1 MAEKTFCHALYPDT
15 TIILA
20 LFRDV
25 ENAKEVRQAV
35 MNGQFDAS
43 LLKASMVSVNFGIK
57 TRYFRMAISITL

>member
-1 MAEKTFCHALYPDT
+1 MVEKTFVHALYPDT

-25 ENAKEVRQAV
+25 QNAKEVKQAV

-43 LLKASMVSVNFGIK
+43 LLKASMVS
-57 TRYFRMAISITL
+57 AILYK